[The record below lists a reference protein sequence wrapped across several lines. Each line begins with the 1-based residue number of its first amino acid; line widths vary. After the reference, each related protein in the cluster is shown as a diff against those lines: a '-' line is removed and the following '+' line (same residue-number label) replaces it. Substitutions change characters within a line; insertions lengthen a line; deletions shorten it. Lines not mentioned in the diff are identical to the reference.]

1 LNDPH
6 IQTPINVNV
15 YRDQT
20 LKVEMQPLRQKRI
33 PDLSFLLTKDQIE
46 NIYNLIVE
54 PNMIAATPPS
64 QL

>member
-1 LNDPH
+1 
-6 IQTPINVNV
+6 
-15 YRDQT
+15 
-20 LKVEMQPLRQKRI
+20 MQPLRQKRI